1 MSGHMIDSPP
11 PFAPVKEWTSFLRM
25 LEALPAKDNLI
36 RHLIKEAKWTIAF
49 RKANPL
55 PGDPA

>member
-1 MSGHMIDSPP
+1 MIDSPP